1 MTIPDECP
9 EVETEAGKAGVY
21 KELALIELFLRKL
34 SQQQG
39 QASIVLACLF
49 FFRFVYQWKKLY
61 LELQ

>member
-1 MTIPDECP
+1 MTIPESR
-9 EVETEAGKAGVY
+9 VETESGKAGVY

-49 FFRFVYQWKKLY
+49 SSFFFVLFTNGGSSI
-61 LELQ
+61 